1 MSDASLKSFTKNQ
14 KIVLGS
20 TMSGLGAQGMNIML
34 LSFALSSII
43 VDLNINSTQAG
54 FISTIT
60 NFGML
65 FGGILF
71 GIVADKYSK
80 VKMFVF
86 TVLLFSISTFLIAF
100 STNVYMLFLLRFL
113 AGMGAGG
120 EYGVGMALLA
130 DAFTKKTRGRVTSY
144 VTIGGQIGSI
154 VAAIGAAIILPQ
166 FGWRGLF
173 VIGILPIF
181 LALYAWKNLKDTKQE
196 ENMVKEEKV
205 KIPISELFSSKQRT
219 ITTITL
225 TIMATVQVA
234 GYFGLMNWLPSILQK
249 RLGLSV
255 SGSSLWMISTII
267 GMCLGMLLFGQIM
280 DRIGPKFAYSLFLLA
295 SAGAVFIYVYA
306 SSAIAILIGGSI
318 VGFFA
323 NGMNAGYGAI
333 IGNLYPSHIRSTAN
347 NLIFN
352 LGRAI
357 GGFSSVVIGFML
369 DHYSL
374 TAAMVFLSTLYVISF
389 VCVQTL
395 NNDVLK
401 KGVTE

>member
-1 MSDASLKSFTKNQ
+1 MSDTVLKNFTKNQ

-54 FISTIT
+54 LISTIT

-65 FGGILF
+65 FGGIIF

-100 STNVYMLFLLRFL
+100 STNVYMLFLLRFF

-130 DAFTKKTRGRVTSY
+130 DAFAKKTRGRVTSY
-144 VTIGGQIGSI
+144 VTIGGQMGSI
-154 VAAIGAAIILPQ
+154 IAAIGAAIILPQ

-181 LALYAWKNLKDTKQE
+181 LALYAWKNLKETKQE

-205 KIPISELFSSKQRT
+205 KIPISELFSSKKRA

-401 KGVTE
+401 NGVTE

>member
-1 MSDASLKSFTKNQ
+1 MSDTALKNLTKNQ

-43 VDLNINSTQAG
+43 TDLNINSTQAG
-54 FISTIT
+54 LISTIT

-100 STNVYMLFLLRFL
+100 STNVYMLFLLRFF

-130 DAFTKKTRGRVTSY
+130 DAFAKKTRGRVTSY
-144 VTIGGQIGSI
+144 VTIGGQMGSI
-154 VAAIGAAIILPQ
+154 IAAIGAAIILPQ

-181 LALYAWKNLKDTKQE
+181 LALYAWKNLKETKQE

-205 KIPISELFSSKQRT
+205 KIPISELFSSKKRA

-401 KGVTE
+401 NGVTE

>member
-54 FISTIT
+54 LISTIT

-71 GIVADKYSK
+71 GVVADKYSK

-144 VTIGGQIGSI
+144 VTIGGQMGSI

-181 LALYAWKNLKDTKQE
+181 LALYAWKNLKETKQE

-205 KIPISELFSSKQRT
+205 KIPISELFSSKQRA

-374 TAAMVFLSTLYVISF
+374 TAAMIFLSTLYVISF